1 MLTKNEIKHIRLLE
15 DKKHRKEQG
24 LFVAEGQKWVEEL
37 LVNRPD
43 WLHKIY
49 ASGQWIDAHR
59 HTCPA
64 HLLQEVTLFEMEK
77 ISMLQTPTQV
87 LALVHLPPSA
97 PAGFAQNSWH
107 LVLDGIQDPGNLGSI
122 IRTADWFGLTHIW
135 CSTDSADAWQPK
147 VVQATMGSLCR
158 VAMHYTPDLKA
169 LLTNSH
175 QPVYTTAMAGVSIYS
190 QPLQPGIIIIGNEGK
205 GVRPDLAALAIH
217 PITIPRLGHAESL
230 NAAVA
235 TGIVLSRLI
244 MQ

>member
-24 LFVAEGQKWVEEL
+24 LFVAEGHKWVDEL
-37 LVNRPD
+37 LKHRPD
-43 WLHKIY
+43 WVHKIY
-49 ASGQWIDAHR
+49 GTVQWIEANKQA
-59 HTCPA
+59 CPA
-64 HLLQEVTLFEMEK
+64 HLMQAVTDIEMEK

-87 LALVHLPPSA
+87 LAVAHLPTASRTA
-97 PAGFAQNSWH
+97 FSEKNWN
-107 LVLDGIQDPGNLGSI
+107 LMLDGVQDPGNLGSI
-122 IRTADWFGLTHIW
+122 IRTADWFGLEQIW

-158 VAMHYTPDLKA
+158 VSVQYADLPAILKKTD
-169 LLTNSH
+169 L
-175 QPVYTTAMAGVSIYS
+175 PVYTTGMQGTSIYES
-190 QPLQPGIIIIGNEGK
+190 PLKAGIIIIGSEGK
-205 GVRPDLAALAIH
+205 GIRPEVALAGTH
-217 PITIPRLGHAESL
+217 SITIPRLGHAESL